1 MPKCQNFGSLHPDT
15 EAFCHNLSTSTA
27 TKTSWKLNVTQ
38 FEKHN
43 QENLEKRNDARK
55 KIRKSWAK
63 ISPCLRMGMQ
73 SGKNPAKRGEHCKKW
88 SSPRSTSLFDA
99 LLVHASEFDGLFARR
114 MSGTS
119 TKRSTRGCRGDS
131 ICYVHVKRWAH
142 IDQSHRYRNQQM
154 SPMHNLATVARKC
167 VFEEKLAD
175 RPQATGFGT
184 SGAKQIM
191 RPPSVLY
198 TGDSY
203 AYTLVS
209 TYKYKNRPQ
218 QAGGNKHVQENLD
231 SYAYTLVSTY
241 KYKNR
246 SQQAGENKTRPRK
259 LVKLATP
266 RQQGHTDERQ
276 ESYSTSS
283 SEKNIN

>member
-1 MPKCQNFGSLHPDT
+1 
-15 EAFCHNLSTSTA
+15 
-27 TKTSWKLNVTQ
+27 
-38 FEKHN
+38 
-43 QENLEKRNDARK
+43 
-55 KIRKSWAK
+55 
-63 ISPCLRMGMQ
+63 MGMQ
-73 SGKNPAKRGEHCKKW
+73 SGKNPAKREEHCKKW

-246 SQQAGENKTRPRK
+246 PQQAGGNKHVQENLDSYAYTLVSTYKYKNRSQQAGENKTRPRK